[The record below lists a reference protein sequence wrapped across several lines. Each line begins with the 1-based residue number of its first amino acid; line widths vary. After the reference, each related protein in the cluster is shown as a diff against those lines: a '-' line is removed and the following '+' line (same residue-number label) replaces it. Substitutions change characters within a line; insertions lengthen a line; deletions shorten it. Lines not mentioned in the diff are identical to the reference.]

1 MIRFIDLGDQILEGT
16 KHFAWFDTVTDTF
29 ETYNYEQ
36 IWETWLEFKTA
47 YRHDQS
53 RAFMEFETRPLERY
67 WGLFQWRKDWDKVL
81 KGEKE

>member
-29 ETYNYEQ
+29 EDHGGEQ
-36 IWETWLEFKTA
+36 VWSSWEDFHSA
-47 YRHDQS
+47 YYLDCD
-53 RAFMEFETRPLERY
+53 ATKLETRPVKRY
-67 WGLFQWRKDWDKVL
+67 WGLFAWRADWDKVL

>member
-29 ETYNYEQ
+29 ETYSYEQ
-36 IWETWLEFKTA
+36 VWETWEDFKEA
-47 YRHDQS
+47 YQGDEQNPFAEDSH
-53 RAFMEFETRPLERY
+53 TLKRY
-67 WGLFQWRKDWDKVL
+67 WGLFKWRRDWDKVL